1 MDLPPDL
8 QELIDQYL
16 NEQLKGE
23 TLRNFEA
30 QIAADKA
37 LAAEVEFQRE
47 MQVFLAD
54 SPENELRKTLQQLNA
69 EVTDVQEATPNKK
82 WWSGLFLRKGNNN
95 FFEGLLGMPQLRLAG
110 LAIVLLMIS
119 WWFSPLNTTNVAPS
133 PSIAVLPF
141 LEADPQKNQ
150 AYFGTGFAEEMLNTL
165 TEVQAIRVAGQ
176 TSSFAFKNEATTIAE
191 IGDKLQVTHV
201 LKGSVRRQNKKLKV
215 TATLV
220 TVADGAQV
228 WSDSYDK
235 ELDDIFA
242 IRAELLEHIITTLLS
257 KIAPE
262 QLAKLRTP
270 TPATGEVYDLFL
282 KAKHI
287 HKNRYKSSRDLKDF
301 RESEALFKKA
311 ISIDATYALAH
322 AGLADLYDSYWV
334 QIQGQE
340 GNMDKLKYRELME
353 QESEVALQLAPEN
366 AYVNQVR
373 GYVLQHLNEPEAA
386 FQRFLKSYRIS
397 PKNPEFLMG
406 LSNLYLGMGL
416 HEDAL
421 QLAEQALLLD
431 PLFKSAWTMKVFANF
446 YLSRWEKTQAVCQS
460 FLEIDSNNQTAL
472 EYLFRTYFLL
482 NQKEKALE
490 ILPKIKS
497 INLLGL
503 DLELALLQADSSYV
517 LEVLASNNPNLVF
530 DIYTYQGAKEKATTA
545 YQQATKA
552 YLMEATL
559 PPTISNSLYLDHL
572 NNPRLKSFQ
581 DLDWFQEVLNFEKEK
596 YNYLIKTYPRASDL
610 LNQ

>member
-1 MDLPPDL
+1 MELTPAL
-8 QELIDQYL
+8 QALIEQYL
-16 NEQLKGE
+16 NGQLQGEALQAFEQRLN
-23 TLRNFEA
+23 T
-30 QIAADKA
+30 DKA
-37 LAAEVEFQRE
+37 LAKEIAFQEEMHAALAET
-47 MQVFLAD
+47 
-54 SPENELRKTLQQLNA
+54 PENELRKMLQQLNA
-69 EVTDVQEATPNKK
+69 EVREVQVAKPNKK
-82 WWSGLFLRKGNNN
+82 WWSELFSMEGNNN
-95 FFEGLLGMPQLRLAG
+95 FFDGLFGIPQLRLAG
-110 LAIVLLMIS
+110 LAAVLLMIS
-119 WWFSPLNTTNVAPS
+119 WWFSPLKTGNTDP

-141 LEADPQKNQ
+141 IEVAPQNNQ
-150 AYFGTGFAEEMLNTL
+150 TYFGTGFAEEMLNTL
-165 TEVQAIRVAGQ
+165 T
-176 TSSFAFKNEATTIAE
+176 
-191 IGDKLQVTHV
+191 
-201 LKGSVRRQNKKLKV
+201 KV
-215 TATLV
+215 PELV

-270 TPATGEVYDLFL
+270 TPTTGEVYDLFL

-366 AYVNQVR
+366 AYVNQVS
-373 GYVLQHLNEPEAA
+373 GYVLQHLNEPETA
-386 FQRFLKSYRIS
+386 FQHFLKSYRIS
-397 PKNPEFLMG
+397 PKNPESLMG
-406 LSNLYLGMGL
+406 LSNLYLGVGL

-421 QLAEQALLLD
+421 QLAEQALELD

-446 YLSRWEKTQAVCQS
+446 YLSRWEKTRDVCQS
-460 FLEIDSNNQTAL
+460 FLKIDPDNQAAL
-472 EYLFRTYFLL
+472 EYLFQAYFLL

-490 ILPKIKS
+490 ILPKIRTMK
-497 INLLGL
+497 LLGL
-503 DLELALLQADSSYV
+503 DLEIALLQADSSYI
-517 LEVLASNNPNLVF
+517 LDALASNNPNLAF
-530 DIYTYQGAKEKATTA
+530 DIYTYQGAKEKAAAA

-559 PPTISNSLYLDHL
+559 KTTISNSLYLDHL
-572 NNPRLKSFQ
+572 NDPRLKPFQ
-581 DLDWFQEVLNFEKEK
+581 TLDWFQEVLNFEKEK
-596 YNYLIKTYPRASDL
+596 YNYLIETYPRASDL
-610 LNQ
+610 GIN